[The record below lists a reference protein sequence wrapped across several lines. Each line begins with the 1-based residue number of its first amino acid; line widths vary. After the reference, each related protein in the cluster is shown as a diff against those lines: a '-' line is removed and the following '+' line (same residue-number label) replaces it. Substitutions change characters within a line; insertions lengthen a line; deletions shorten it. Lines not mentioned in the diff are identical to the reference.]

1 MIELKIEGMSC
12 GHCRQAVE
20 RALAAVAGVD
30 RVVEV
35 SVERGIA
42 RVEGNADPRALVAA
56 VEEEGYKAWTN

>member
-20 RALAAVAGVD
+20 RALAAVPGVD

-35 SVERGIA
+35 SVDRGAA
-42 RVEGNADPRALVAA
+42 RIEGNADPKALIAA
-56 VEEEGYKAWTN
+56 VEDEGYKAWQS

>member
-20 RALAAVAGVD
+20 RALTAVPGVE

-35 SVERGIA
+35 SVEQGAA
-42 RVEGNADPRALVAA
+42 RIEGSADPRALVAA
-56 VEEEGYKAWTN
+56 IEEAGYKAWQS

>member
-1 MIELKIEGMSC
+1 MIEMKIEGMSC

-35 SVERGIA
+35 NVERGMA
-42 RVEGNADPRALVAA
+42 RVEGSPDPGALIAA
-56 VEEEGYKAWTN
+56 VEEEGYKAWTG

>member
-20 RALAAVAGVD
+20 RALAAVPGVE

-35 SVERGIA
+35 SVAQGTA
-42 RVEGNADPRALVAA
+42 RIEGSADPRALVAA
-56 VEEEGYKAWTN
+56 VEEEGYKAWQG

>member
-20 RALAAVAGVD
+20 RALVAVPGVD

-35 SVERGIA
+35 SVERGAA
-42 RVEGNADPRALVAA
+42 RIEGSADARALIAA
-56 VEEEGYKAWTN
+56 IEAEGYKAWQS